1 MAALKFSS
9 FPVWLIDSLRPT
21 RDKAEPHY
29 RLPEDVR
36 IWAVP
41 LAIGVALLCI
51 SVVGWALDARQFY
64 FSYLVGWTFCLTL
77 ALGALFFVMIQHL
90 TRAQWVVAVR
100 RLPEALLWSL
110 PVLALLFIP
119 VLFGLHDL
127 YHWTH
132 HEVYDPSSPEYDPL
146 LAGKRLYLN
155 VPFFL
160 ARIAFYFF
168 IWTLLA
174 YKLYTLSVRQDVD
187 PDPAIPAQ
195 QRKVS
200 AWGMPLYGVTVA
212 FASYDF
218 LMSLDPHWYST
229 IFGVYFFAGA
239 FFVALGFITT
249 CYVVL
254 TRTGTLQGVVRM
266 PHFQDLGKLMF
277 GFTAFWAYIAFSQY
291 MLIWYGNIPEET
303 LWYRHRLEHGWEVIS
318 QLLIWGHFVLPFLIL
333 LPWAFKRTPL
343 LLAAMGI
350 WFAFIHWVDLF
361 WVAMPVL
368 HTEHMRFHWLDV
380 TCWLGLLGVM
390 VGLLF
395 YRLSRHSLVP
405 QNDPY
410 LARSLALH

>member
-1 MAALKFSS
+1 MAEAKANG
-9 FPVWLIDSLRPT
+9 FPGWLLDPLRST
-21 RDKAEPHY
+21 RAQAESHY
-29 RLPEDVR
+29 RLPENVR
-36 IWAVP
+36 LWAVP
-41 LAIGVALLCI
+41 LAIGAGLLVI
-51 SVVGWALDARQFY
+51 SLVGWVGDAPQFY

-90 TRAQWVVAVR
+90 TRAQWVVVVR
-100 RLPEALLWSL
+100 RLPEALLWTF
-110 PVLALLFIP
+110 LALIVLFIP
-119 VLFGLHDL
+119 ILFGLHDL

-132 HEVYDPSSPEYDPL
+132 PEVYDPASPQYDPIL
-146 LAGKRLYLN
+146 VGKRAYLN
-155 VPFFL
+155 IPFFL
-160 ARIAFYFF
+160 GRIAFYFL

-174 YKLYTLSVRQDVD
+174 YKLYTLSVRQDVH

-200 AWGMPLYGVTVA
+200 AWGMPLFGVTVA

-229 IFGVYFFAGA
+229 IFGVYFFTGA

-249 CYVVL
+249 CYTILVRWGAL
-254 TRTGTLQGVVRM
+254 TGIVGT
-266 PHFQDLGKLMF
+266 PHLQDLGKLMF

-291 MLIWYGNIPEET
+291 MLIRYGNLPEET
-303 LWYRHRLEHGWEVIS
+303 IWFRHRLEHGWEVLS
-318 QLLIWGHFVLPFLIL
+318 QGLIWGHFVLPFLIL
-333 LPWAFKRTPL
+333 LPWAAKRTPFL
-343 LLAAMGI
+343 VGAMGI
-350 WFAFIHWVDLF
+350 WFVFIHWLDLF

-368 HTEHMRFHWLDV
+368 HTKHMTFHWLDF
-380 TCWLGLLGVM
+380 TCWLGLLGVI

-410 LARSLALH
+410 LARALSLH